1 METNATAERVDEE
14 KKSRLLLLLKKTSP
28 AGVLT
33 FRNSKHVDDFLD
45 RTRVY
50 YQYLTDMGYTFTVFR
65 EDKDEVVLHYREGKP
80 NA

>member
-1 METNATAERVDEE
+1 MKTNAIAEGMDEE

-28 AGVLT
+28 VGVLT

-65 EDKDEVVLHYREGKP
+65 EDKDEVVLHYQEGKP